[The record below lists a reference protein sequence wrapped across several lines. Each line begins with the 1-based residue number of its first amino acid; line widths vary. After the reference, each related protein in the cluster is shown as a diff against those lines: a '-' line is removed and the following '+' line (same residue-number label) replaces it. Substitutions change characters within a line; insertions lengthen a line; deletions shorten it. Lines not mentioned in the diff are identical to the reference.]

1 VVVNISCG
9 GFHSEKGFEVRSF
22 YCSLVCSEGYLFP
35 RKSVWQTK
43 DPLRAAFFAWLADLC
58 KILTVDTLMVYSGA
72 PYAFNK
78 ICLLLIKK
86 KTLGCDMSLWWTR
99 CCMLKRDVE
108 SMDHILLYFDVPY
121 AI

>member
-22 YCSLVCSEGYLFP
+22 CCSLVCSEGYLFP

-58 KILTVDTLMVYSGA
+58 KILIVDTLMVYSGA

-86 KTLGCDMSLWWTR
+86 KNLRM
-99 CCMLKRDVE
+99 
-108 SMDHILLYFDVPY
+108 
-121 AI
+121 